1 VQALL
6 ETLTAILSAVG
17 METGVIARGVVQHYA
32 SFTPAFLLDLI
43 TDYGIF
49 LVICLGYYLLMI
61 GGQVSLGHAGM
72 VGISAYVSAVFVV
85 KFGLPFWVALPLCG
99 LVGVVTGVVYA
110 SLFALRLGGF
120 YLAIGTFAFG
130 EMLVSIW
137 LNLDYLGGAIGF
149 VGIPL
154 ESTTGVVLV
163 VGCIALYSVWRIEG
177 SYFGKAFRAIRDNET
192 VAGAMGINVRRMKII
207 NWMAA
212 GCLTGIGGSLHA
224 HRVTVLQPADFSI
237 YFSILIV
244 LAALLG
250 GLRSFWGT
258 VAGAAIVSFMPWLIT
273 TGDPRDRLMLYGL
286 VIVAL
291 MVFRPDGLIGAG
303 RRPVRR
309 VAAVV
314 KAAGVP
320 AAPTRATAEETR

>member
-1 VQALL
+1 VQGLL
-6 ETLTAILSAVG
+6 DILSAFLVAVG
-17 METGVIARGVVQHYA
+17 TEAGVIGRAVVEHYA
-32 SFTPAFLLDLI
+32 SFTPRFVLDLL

-49 LVICLGYYLLMI
+49 LIICLGYYLLMI

-72 VGISAYVSAVFVV
+72 VGIAAYASAIFAV
-85 KFGLPFWVALPLCG
+85 KFGLPFWVAVPLCG
-99 LVGVVTGVVYA
+99 LVGVLSGIVYA
-110 SLFALRLGGF
+110 VLFALRLSGF

-137 LNLDYLGGAIGF
+137 LNLDYLGGAVGF

-154 ESTTGVVLV
+154 ESTSGVVLA
-163 VGCIALYSVWRIEG
+163 ITLLALFSVWRIEG

-192 VAGAMGINVRRMKII
+192 VAGAMGINVRRMKIM
-207 NWMAA
+207 NWMVA
-212 GCLTGIGGSLHA
+212 GCLTGIGGSLYA
-224 HRVTVLQPADFSI
+224 HRVTVLQPNDFSI
-237 YFSILIV
+237 YYSILIV

-258 VAGAAIVSFMPWLIT
+258 VLGAAIVSFMPWLIT

-291 MVFRPDGLIGAG
+291 MIFRPNGLIGMG
-303 RRPVRR
+303 RRPAPR
-309 VAAVV
+309 VIGERGAPASAARVI
-314 KAAGVP
+314 
-320 AAPTRATAEETR
+320 E